1 MKDKKTTLII
11 GGIVVLITILLF
23 LIGINNRKE
32 AIDYVAFLFIIISEC
47 LFFGA
52 ITLYPQQT
60 TISSLTI
67 ISVTSVYLGISVL
80 FSLIFKKFFVNNIL
94 AFVIIHLILIGVAS
108 MILIL
113 LNRILKDVNKDEEEE
128 TITQMAVIGECE
140 RLASI
145 LAQSEKFKGHREILE
160 KIYDEIKYSDH
171 ISDYKSGEILTVLNS
186 IYNNE
191 KKLEI
196 NILCEKALQLV
207 IERNVTVKQLKRG
220 GF

>member
-32 AIDYVAFLFIIISEC
+32 AIDYVAFLFTIISEC
-47 LFFGA
+47 LFFGT
-52 ITLYPQQT
+52 IILYTQQT
-60 TISSLTI
+60 TISSLAI

-80 FSLIFKKFFVNNIL
+80 FSLIFKNFFVNNIL
-94 AFVIIHLILIGVAS
+94 AFVIIHLVLIGVAS

-113 LNRILKDVNKDEEEE
+113 LNRILKDVNKDEEE

-145 LAQSEKFKGHREILE
+145 LAQSEKFKGHRGILE

-171 ISDYKSGEILTVLNS
+171 VSDYKSGEILTVLNS
-186 IYNNE
+186 IYDSE
-191 KKLEI
+191 KKAEI
-196 NILCEKALQLV
+196 NTLCEKALQLV
-207 IERNVTVKQLKRG
+207 IERNVAVKQLKRG